1 MSYNS
6 LIVSSA
12 QTQITLSTESQ
23 VFNIVTGV
31 QLSVDKTQDVTE
43 IFAIGSQTP
52 IGIKRLNQRF
62 AGSLSL
68 QTGEYETLLDAIN
81 ASISS
86 GFIASLLD
94 LGPFSLGWTIQ
105 MNDLIVPKSIIYSLD
120 NCVAGSDGFSVD
132 RNSPET
138 NTSIN
143 IQGLGIT
150 RTVLNL

>member
-1 MSYNS
+1 MSYNP

-12 QTQITLSTESQ
+12 QTQITLSTGSQ
-23 VFNIVTGV
+23 MYNIVTGT

-43 IFAIGSQTP
+43 IFAIGSNPP
-52 IGIKRLNQRF
+52 IGIKKLNQRF
-62 AGSLSL
+62 SGSLTF

-81 ASISS
+81 ASITS

-105 MNDLIVPKSIIYSLD
+105 MNDLVVPKSIIYSLD
-120 NCVAGSDGFSVD
+120 SCIAASDGYSVD

-138 NTSIN
+138 MTAIN

>member
-1 MSYNS
+1 MAYNS

-12 QTQITLSTESQ
+12 QTQITLSTGSQ
-23 VFNIVTGV
+23 MYNIVTGT

-43 IFAIGSQTP
+43 IFAIGSNPP
-52 IGIKRLNQRF
+52 IGIKKLNQRF
-62 AGSLSL
+62 AGSLTF

-81 ASISS
+81 ASIDS

-105 MNDLIVPKSIIYSLD
+105 MNDLVVPKSIIYSLD
-120 NCVAGSDGFSVD
+120 NCIAASDGYSVD

-138 NTSIN
+138 MTAIN

>member
-1 MSYNS
+1 MAYNQ

-12 QTQITLSTESQ
+12 QTQITLSTGSQ
-23 VFNIVTGV
+23 MYNIVTGT
-31 QLSVDKTQDVTE
+31 QLSVDKSQDVTE
-43 IFAIGSQTP
+43 IFAIGSNPP
-52 IGIKRLNQRF
+52 IGIKKLNQRF
-62 AGSLSL
+62 SGSLTF

-81 ASISS
+81 ASITS

-105 MNDLIVPKSIIYSLD
+105 MNDLVVPKSIIYSLD
-120 NCVAGSDGFSVD
+120 NCIAASDGYSVD

-138 NTSIN
+138 MTAIN

>member
-1 MSYNS
+1 MAYNQ

-12 QTQITLSTESQ
+12 QTQITLSTGSQ
-23 VFNIVTGV
+23 MYNIVTGT

-43 IFAIGSQTP
+43 IFAIGSNPP
-52 IGIKRLNQRF
+52 IGIKKLNQRF
-62 AGSLSL
+62 SGSLTF

-81 ASISS
+81 ASITS
-86 GFIASLLD
+86 GFIASLLG

-105 MNDLIVPKSIIYSLD
+105 MNDLVVPKSIIYSLD
-120 NCVAGSDGFSVD
+120 SCIAASDGYSVD

-138 NTSIN
+138 MTAIN